1 MIRHNVDQG
10 SYEWLLVRSGK
21 LTGTRLKKLMG
32 SDPLAVLDKI
42 ITEQEG
48 VIEMDGYQSAAM
60 QWGEDYEPLAL
71 TEYEKIKQVSVDR
84 VGFIQSST
92 NPLIGLSPD
101 GLVGDN
107 GAVEVKCPD
116 TETHVRYIRQGKL
129 PSDYKYQAAM
139 YFIVHEKLEWLD
151 FVSFDPRLI
160 RKPMFIHRST
170 RDDMKLLIEESEK
183 KIESYLNKLE
193 SLKTEIFF

>member
-1 MIRHNVDQG
+1 MIKHHVDQG
-10 SYEWLLVRSGK
+10 SYEWLLIRSGK

-48 VIEMDGYQSAAM
+48 VIEMDGYQSASM

-71 TEYEKIKQVSVDR
+71 TEYEKIKRVSVER

-101 GLVGDN
+101 GLIGEN

-129 PSDYKYQAAM
+129 PSDYKYQVAM

-151 FVSFDPRLI
+151 FVSFDPRLT
-160 RKPMFIHRST
+160 RKPIFIHRST
-170 RDDMKLLIEESEK
+170 RDDMKLLIDESEK

>member
-1 MIRHNVDQG
+1 MICHNVDQG

-48 VIEMDGYQSAAM
+48 VIEMDGYQSASM

>member
-1 MIRHNVDQG
+1 MIKHHVDQG

-32 SDPLAVLDKI
+32 SDPLSVLDKI

-48 VIEMDGYQSAAM
+48 VIEMDGFQSASM

-71 TEYEKIKQVSVDR
+71 VEYEKIKQVSVER

-101 GLVGDN
+101 GLIGEN

-129 PSDYKYQAAM
+129 PSDYKYQVAM
-139 YFIVHEKLEWLD
+139 YFIVHENLEWLD
-151 FVSFDPRLI
+151 FVSFDPRLT
-160 RKPMFIHRST
+160 RKPIFIHRVS
-170 RDDMKLLIEESEK
+170 REDMQILIDESEK